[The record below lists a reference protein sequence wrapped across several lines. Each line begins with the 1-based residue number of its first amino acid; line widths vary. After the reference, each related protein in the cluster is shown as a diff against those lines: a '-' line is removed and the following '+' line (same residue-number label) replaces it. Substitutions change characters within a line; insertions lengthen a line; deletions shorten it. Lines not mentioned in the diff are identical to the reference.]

1 MLIWTNFDSV
11 TITSLIEVARF
22 KNLIRQLMLHLILCK
37 QKKTWN

>member
-11 TITSLIEVARF
+11 TITARF
-22 KNLIRQLMLHLILCK
+22 KNLIFQLMLRLILCK